1 MKFLIKSAVLAL
13 LLTSTEGIRLTKNES
28 TDIDSDDMEIQE
40 GPLKD
45 ESDVAVYTDSIIN
58 KGESVK
64 KINQEVKEQKAVKA
78 KGGPDPFQ
86 DEIDGVK
93 LPHFEQ
99 KFLEQ

>member
-45 ESDVAVYTDSIIN
+45 ERDVAVYTDSIIN

-64 KINQEVKEQKAVKA
+64 KINQDAKEQKAVQA

-93 LPHFEQ
+93 MPHFEQ

>member
-45 ESDVAVYTDSIIN
+45 EKDVAVYTDSIIN

-64 KINQEVKEQKAVKA
+64 SLNKDAANQ
-78 KGGPDPFQ
+78 
-86 DEIDGVK
+86 
-93 LPHFEQ
+93 
-99 KFLEQ
+99 

>member
-13 LLTSTEGIRLTKNES
+13 LLSSTEGIRLNKNES

-45 ESDVAVYTDSIIN
+45 ETDVAVYTDSIIN

-64 KINQEVKEQKAVKA
+64 KINQEVKEQKA
-78 KGGPDPFQ
+78 
-86 DEIDGVK
+86 I
-93 LPHFEQ
+93 
-99 KFLEQ
+99 